1 MGLFTIVS
9 GFILACFLPDSFQR
23 PTSFFL
29 PKLRLFSE
37 RELHI
42 LRYRV
47 WKDDPIKS
55 QKKKH
60 ISARALKSALSYWPL

>member
-1 MGLFTIVS
+1 MGIFTIVS
-9 GFILACFLPDSFQR
+9 GFVLACFLPDSFQR
-23 PTSFFL
+23 PRSFFL
-29 PKLRLFSE
+29 PKLSIFTE

-42 LRYRV
+42 LRLRV

-60 ISARALKSALSYWPL
+60 ISGRALKSALSYWPL